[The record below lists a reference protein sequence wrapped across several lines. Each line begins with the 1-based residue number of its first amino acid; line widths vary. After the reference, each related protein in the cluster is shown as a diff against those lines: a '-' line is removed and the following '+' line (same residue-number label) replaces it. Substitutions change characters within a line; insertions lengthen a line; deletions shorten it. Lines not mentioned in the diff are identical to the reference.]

1 MPCLRNPIQI
11 YIFIFLGLSMGGLR
25 FNQPHTVSSGQAG
38 DSLVASKPE
47 CTTWLRPEEL
57 AHGVAFL

>member
-11 YIFIFLGLSMGGLR
+11 YIFILVGFDLGDFR
-25 FNQPHTVSSGQAG
+25 FNQPHTFSSGQAG

-47 CTTWLRPEEL
+47 CTTWLHPEEL